1 MIEQLKNPYKW
12 ALEFELVIKEILEYN
27 NFKNVKHNVRLSKNI
42 IDISANFEN
51 KKYIFEIK
59 IYRNNYRNY
68 EIIKLASLKLKNIC
82 RSLEKITTNEK
93 EILPILILGSTLPKN
108 KKEQLENLND
118 ISIWDLKNLL
128 YLVDDNK
135 ILKQRLISLLDFSVG
150 DIEIERTKNFNKK
163 ENNEKE
169 QTEKTDKGQELIEK
183 LGMEHKKWRTYENL
197 CCDVLEYLFDD
208 ELSNKKYWKKQKISS
223 GGMNRYDMICP
234 IKTGR
239 IKPYFWEIIEQH
251 FNSKF
256 ILFEFKNYKKS
267 ISQGQI
273 YLTAKYLYLKALR
286 GVAIIISNKKLDEK
300 KEKDRN
306 TQKAA
311 EGILREEG
319 KLIMNI
325 CNEDLIEMIKLK
337 KDNEVPSDYLANK
350 LDEIL
355 IKIEK

>member
-1 MIEQLKNPYKW
+1 MKKNIRFIYFYTLILSEYQKNKINILKK
-12 ALEFELVIKEILEYN
+12 N
-27 NFKNVKHNVRLSKNI
+27 NF
-42 IDISANFEN
+42 
-51 KKYIFEIK
+51 
-59 IYRNNYRNY
+59 
-68 EIIKLASLKLKNIC
+68 
-82 RSLEKITTNEK
+82 
-93 EILPILILGSTLPKN
+93 
-108 KKEQLENLND
+108 
-118 ISIWDLKNLL
+118 
-128 YLVDDNK
+128 
-135 ILKQRLISLLDFSVG
+135 
-150 DIEIERTKNFNKK
+150 
-163 ENNEKE
+163 
-169 QTEKTDKGQELIEK
+169 
-183 LGMEHKKWRTYENL
+183 
-197 CCDVLEYLFDD
+197 
-208 ELSNKKYWKKQKISS
+208 
-223 GGMNRYDMICP
+223 
-234 IKTGR
+234 
-239 IKPYFWEIIEQH
+239 
-251 FNSKF
+251 
-256 ILFEFKNYKKS
+256 FEFKNYKKS